1 MSSFDLTPIQIE
13 FKFWSAEF
21 ILLSEVS
28 NVWSKSN
35 HANELN
41 TLANE
46 SEKDVK
52 RANAVCEGKKHSE
65 NLTFSAFAVWT
76 NVKQN
81 RAPWLFQAIEDRRS
95 YNTFISYK
103 KNARRRNNEN
113 WRQIDVKKMSL
124 AKFEHQH
131 LTPL

>member
-1 MSSFDLTPIQIE
+1 MSSFDLTPIQIK
-13 FKFWSAEF
+13 FKFWSAEI

-28 NVWSKSN
+28 HVWSKSN

-46 SEKDVK
+46 SEKDVR
-52 RANAVCEGKKHSE
+52 RANAVCERKKDSE
-65 NLTFSAFAVWT
+65 NFNFSAFAEWT

-81 RAPWLFQAIEDRRS
+81 RAPWWFQAIEDRRS

-103 KNARRRNNEN
+103 KNARWKNNEN
-113 WRQIDVKKMSL
+113 WCQIDVKKISL
-124 AKFEHQH
+124 EKFEHQH
-131 LTPL
+131 LTPI